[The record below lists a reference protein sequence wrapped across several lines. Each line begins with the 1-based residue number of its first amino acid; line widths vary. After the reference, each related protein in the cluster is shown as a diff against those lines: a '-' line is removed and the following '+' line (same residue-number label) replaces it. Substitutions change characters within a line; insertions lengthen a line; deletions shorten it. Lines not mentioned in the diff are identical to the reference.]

1 MTQSPS
7 TDTVKRDGKKDRP
20 GTASFVYDVDGTTYT
35 HNRPRIAGLEIMEA
49 AGIRP
54 SDGLV
59 QILED
64 GTTRTIAPDD
74 EVQLV
79 PKARFKRRPRFKR
92 G

>member
-1 MTQSPS
+1 MTLAQP
-7 TDTVKRDGKKDRP
+7 TDTRNHDSKSDRP
-20 GTASFVYDVDGTTYT
+20 GAASFVYDVDGTTYT
-35 HNRPRIAGLEIMEA
+35 HNRPTITGLEIMDA

-64 GTTRTIAPDD
+64 GTTRTIAPDE
-74 EVQLV
+74 EVRLA